1 MIFGIGVD
9 LVEIHRFEAQKNLLQ
24 LATKIL
30 HPEELIQFEI
40 SHSKASYTLAK
51 KWAIKEALVKALGT
65 GFRKPFHAK
74 NFIVSADEK
83 GKPRISYRE
92 DSASLIEDLG
102 IKKSHV
108 SLSDTASHV
117 IAFVILE
124 I

>member
-1 MIFGIGVD
+1 M
-9 LVEIHRFEAQKNLLQ
+9 Q

-30 HPEELIQFEI
+30 HPEELTQFDI

-51 KWAIKEALVKALGT
+51 KMETSRNLVKALGT

-74 NFIVSADEK
+74 NFIVSSGRK
-83 GKPRISYRE
+83 GKPQISYRE
-92 DSASLIEDLG
+92 DAASLFEDLG